1 MAGVGTVTLLFTDL
15 VGSTALASS
24 LGDVEVDRIRRA
36 HFATLRAAIAS
47 TGGDEVKNLGDGLLV
62 AYRSASDA
70 VEGAVAMQRAVDRA
84 NADASVDLS
93 IKIGISVGDV
103 TEDDGDWFG
112 MPVNEAARLCAA
124 ADGGQILASDV
135 VRLLAGSRARH
146 AMRPAG
152 TRELKGL
159 PEPLAVCVVEWT
171 RAQESLDLPL
181 PPGFVAGREIVGR
194 DAELALVLDIWRAA
208 RHGTAA
214 TVLVGGEPGIGKTRL
229 AATVAAAAHADG
241 ALVLFG
247 RCDEDLAAPYRP
259 WIEALRYVV
268 LGVDPETIR
277 DWAGVRTR
285 ELVRVVPELSARIGG
300 LEPPS
305 TGDPESERFALFE
318 AVTALLTGAA
328 AAKPLLLVLD
338 DLQWCDTA
346 SLLLWRHVMRN
357 AAGTRM
363 MVVGT
368 YRDADVEEGS
378 TFAQVTLDLKRG
390 GTYERVIL
398 GGLDDNSTVALL
410 TAWAGRPIPATFARA
425 VHEETDGNPFFVEEV
440 LEHLVDRGSVR
451 RADNGWEVPAALGDL
466 AAPDGVRELV
476 RRRATGLTEGAQRL
490 LAVAAL
496 MGREFDLDIVADVAD
511 VKEDEVLDA
520 FEEAAAVGLVAEI
533 PGGAGRY
540 RFGHA
545 LIRLALEES
554 ISAARRA
561 RLHLRIGEVLET
573 RQPDDLTALAH
584 HFVAATNAGLTKAVE
599 YALGA
604 ARAALA
610 GLAYEEAARHAEQGL
625 RALELVDD
633 AEPYAR
639 VDLILLLAEARTDLT
654 EVDAAHRAA
663 VAAADEARR
672 LDDTPR
678 FVRAVFLYGLSG
690 GLDIDTVRNALVDEA
705 LDRLDEGDSSERAI
719 LTSAQAAWSMIVSPT
734 PNDRVGAGAALD
746 MARRVGAPRAIA
758 YCAAVVGD
766 LLIGSAQ
773 PRERIELLYEALAA
787 AETSGLDARR
797 VQQPAVEPERVL
809 GAGRPHRL
817 RGHHRRPRGARP
829 RLASRER
836 ARRAPRSA
844 LHAGD
849 ARR

>member
-1 MAGVGTVTLLFTDL
+1 MRSKARSRCSARL
-15 VGSTALASS
+15 TAP
-24 LGDVEVDRIRRA
+24 
-36 HFATLRAAIAS
+36 
-47 TGGDEVKNLGDGLLV
+47 
-62 AYRSASDA
+62 
-70 VEGAVAMQRAVDRA
+70 
-84 NADASVDLS
+84 NADATVAVS

-159 PEPLAVCVVEWT
+159 PEPLAVCEVEWT
-171 RAQESLDLPL
+171 RVRESLDLPL
-181 PPGFVAGREIVGR
+181 PPGFVVGREIVGR
-194 DAELALVLDIWRAA
+194 DAELALVLGIWRAA
-208 RHGTAA
+208 RQGTAA

-229 AATVAAAAHADG
+229 AAAVAAAAHADG
-241 ALVLFG
+241 ALVLVG

-285 ELVRVVPELSARIGG
+285 ELVRVVPELSARISG
-300 LEPPS
+300 LEPPT

-328 AAKPLLLVLD
+328 AAKPLLVVLD

-357 AAGTRM
+357 AAAGHM

-368 YRDADVEEGS
+368 YRDAEVEEGS
-378 TFAQVTLDLKRG
+378 TLAQVTLDMKRT
-390 GTYERVIL
+390 GTFERVIL
-398 GGLDDNSTVALL
+398 GGLDDNSTAALL

-440 LEHLVDRGSVR
+440 LGHLVDRGSVR
-451 RADNGWEVPAALGDL
+451 RADDGWEVPAALGDL

-520 FEEAAAVGLVAEI
+520 FEEAASVGLVAEI
-533 PGGAGRY
+533 PDAVGRY

-561 RLHLRIGEVLET
+561 RLHLRIGEVLEH
-573 RQPDDLTALAH
+573 RQSDDVTALAH
-584 HFVAATNAGLTKAVE
+584 HFIAATNAGLAKAVE

-610 GLAYEEAARHAEQGL
+610 GLAYEEAARYAEQGL
-625 RALELVDD
+625 RARSNWSTT
-633 AEPYAR
+633 PN
-639 VDLILLLAEARTDLT
+639 RTHAWT
-654 EVDAAHRAA
+654 SCCCSRRRAPTS
-663 VAAADEARR
+663 RR
-672 LDDTPR
+672 STPR
-678 FVRAVFLYGLSG
+678 TGPRSRPP
-690 GLDIDTVRNALVDEA
+690 TKP
-705 LDRLDEGDSSERAI
+705 
-719 LTSAQAAWSMIVSPT
+719 AAST
-734 PNDRVGAGAALD
+734 
-746 MARRVGAPRAIA
+746 
-758 YCAAVVGD
+758 
-766 LLIGSAQ
+766 
-773 PRERIELLYEALAA
+773 
-787 AETSGLDARR
+787 T
-797 VQQPAVEPERVL
+797 
-809 GAGRPHRL
+809 
-817 RGHHRRPRGARP
+817 
-829 RLASRER
+829 RLASCARCFSTGCR
-836 ARRAPRSA
+836 AGSTSTRCGTRWSTKPSIAWTKAIRASARSS
-844 LHAGD
+844 
-849 ARR
+849 